1 MSHQPFESWIFSQ
14 DPLEIEQKNTLQ
26 AHLESCQSC
35 SQLSGALM
43 EMENVFN
50 DSPAISPAP
59 GFTQRWQTRLE
70 LARQQRQ
77 QKRMW
82 LLTLGLF
89 GGATLTL
96 VALFLLN
103 QPQINLAYHFS
114 QCVVTIARL
123 TSFLN
128 QLWPTFQSLV
138 TNLPILI
145 PIMVIFGTGS
155 LIAVIVL
162 IIAWFSSIL
171 KLYQPVQEGVNT
183 R

>member
-14 DPLEIEQKNTLQ
+14 DPLEIEQKHDLE
-26 AHLESCQSC
+26 AHLASCQSC
-35 SQLSGALM
+35 AQLSAALT
-43 EMENVFN
+43 EMEKTFH
-50 DSPAISPAP
+50 DSPALSPAP
-59 GFTQRWQTRLE
+59 GFTQRWQTRLA

-89 GGATLTL
+89 GAATLTL
-96 VALFLLN
+96 VVLFLLN

-114 QCVVTIARL
+114 QCVVSIARV
-123 TSFLN
+123 TSFIN

-138 TNLPILI
+138 TTLPILI
-145 PIMVIFGTGS
+145 PILLIFGTGS
-155 LIAVIVL
+155 LIAMIVL
-162 IIAWFSSIL
+162 IIAWFSSII
-171 KLYQPVQEGVNT
+171 KLYQPAQEGVNT